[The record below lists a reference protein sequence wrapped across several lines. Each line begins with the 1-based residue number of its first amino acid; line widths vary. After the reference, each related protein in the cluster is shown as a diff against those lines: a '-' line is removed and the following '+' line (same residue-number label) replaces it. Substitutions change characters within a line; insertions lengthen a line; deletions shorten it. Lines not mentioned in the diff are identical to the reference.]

1 MTKRHK
7 NIDFRLIFGVG
18 TKLERKESKPTK
30 KTNPLKGGT
39 KNDNDPLS

>member
-1 MTKRHK
+1 M
-7 NIDFRLIFGVG
+7 DFRLFFGVG
-18 TKLERKESKPTK
+18 TKLERKELKPTK